1 MIIRL
6 ISTSATPKDLKG
18 DKLRKLNSD
27 KKTAAKLLEAARSIE
42 RIKSSISKQDKST
55 AKGKT
60 KIAELKKQIE
70 GIKDKFGKVPSIDVL
85 SRRVNVLNARIKK
98 SSTNTG
104 RVLPVSGRGMMTD
117 KQRKKLQSKSASLK
131 ENFESAL
138 GEELFEA
145 QGTPQAAP
153 IFKRFMGFSPVSGSQ
168 VGIGSSDVYRTD
180 QGGWVFLITPNKDR
194 MVLLVQLGT
203 PSLDKQLFTKRR
215 PNDFLVY
222 ADRNLEGG
230 PSDGYINPVP
240 GTIVTFTTEDSAKSY
255 FKHLMKADL
264 ADIESQFR
272 QVNTDPRGQKN
283 LKAWDSNL

>member
-27 KKTAAKLLEAARSIE
+27 KKTAAKL
-42 RIKSSISKQDKST
+42 
-55 AKGKT
+55 
-60 KIAELKKQIE
+60 
-70 GIKDKFGKVPSIDVL
+70 
-85 SRRVNVLNARIKK
+85 
-98 SSTNTG
+98 
-104 RVLPVSGRGMMTD
+104 LPVSGRGMMTD

-194 MVLLVQLGT
+194 MVLLVQPGT

-215 PNDFLVY
+215 PNEFLVY

-240 GTIVTFTTEDSAKSY
+240 GTIVTFVSEDSAKSY

-272 QVNTDPRGQKN
+272 QVNTDPAVQKY